1 LYIGKNNSYIQL
13 RGIQQT
19 DGELHKYGKVIGVHI
34 DNIHVELIKMG
45 GYDQHKYLYGLIKR
59 VWQVETLPEEW
70 RKGILCPIHKKGDPL
85 DSKN

>member
-19 DGELHKYGKVIGVHI
+19 DGELQKYGKVIGVHI

-45 GYDQHKYLYGLIKR
+45 GYDLHKYLYGLIKR
-59 VWQVETLPEEW
+59 NT
-70 RKGILCPIHKKGDPL
+70 D
-85 DSKN
+85 